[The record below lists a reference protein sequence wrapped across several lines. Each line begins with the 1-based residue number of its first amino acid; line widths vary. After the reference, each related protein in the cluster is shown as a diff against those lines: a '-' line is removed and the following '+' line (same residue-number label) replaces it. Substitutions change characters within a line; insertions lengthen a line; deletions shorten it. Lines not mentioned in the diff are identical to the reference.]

1 MKRTAA
7 FTTSVPVEVIL
18 AAGFKPLDLNNIFVS
33 AQNPYD
39 LVEKAEVEGFAG
51 SSCAWIKGL
60 YSVMTGGFLDPL
72 TDVFIAVTEG
82 DCSNA
87 KVLEQIVSMKTGI
100 RSFIFNYPYERD
112 AAKMS
117 DEIDRFA
124 KFMGTTLEK
133 CESVRSSLSSLR
145 KKLKYIDELSYKF
158 PGIIKGVENHLF
170 LVSSSDF
177 NGDPVLFEKNVDDF
191 LKTVEERKSGFK
203 EKNIKKIAYLGVPP
217 IVPIHEF
224 IEKKGAVVIYN
235 EIQREFAML
244 DECDSLALQ
253 YTNYSYPYSAR
264 FRFEKALS
272 EIKKRKPDGI
282 IHYVQSFCHRQL
294 EDIILRTALSELK
307 LEAPVLT
314 IEFDK
319 PAGNVDAR
327 VATRIE
333 AFLETI

>member
-1 MKRTAA
+1 MVRTAA

-60 YSVMTGGFLDPL
+60 YSVMTGGFLDPG

-112 AAKMS
+112 VSKMS
-117 DEIDRFA
+117 AEIERFA

-133 CESVRSSLSSLR
+133 CEIVRSFLLGLR
-145 KKLKYIDELSYKF
+145 KKLKYIDQLSYEF
-158 PGIIKGVENHLF
+158 PGIVKGVENHLF
-170 LVSSSDF
+170 LVSASDF
-177 NGDPVLFEKNVDDF
+177 NGDPVSFEKSVDDF
-191 LKTVEERKSGFK
+191 TVVLEKRKSSFK
-203 EKNIKKIAYLGVPP
+203 PDRLKKIAYLGVPP
-217 IVPIHEF
+217 IVPLHEF

-294 EDIILRTALSELK
+294 EDIILRHTLTDIGMEV
-307 LEAPVLT
+307 PVIT

-319 PAGNVDAR
+319 PSKVIDAR

-333 AFLETI
+333 AFLETF